1 MHCDEEGESGDVVCV
16 LYGADD
22 EPEDV
27 VMTVPREQLEE
38 QMRRMAAATSH

>member
-1 MHCDEEGESGDVVCV
+1 